1 MIGAAKVAGKSI
13 TRETASWQEDIRREI
28 GRSVIR
34 GLKIFPEGLLEEF
47 NRSVPGRRQPCFCF
61 LAVILAGGF
70 VSVGIRFRAGGRP
83 ALFLF
88 QFTA

>member
-13 TRETASWQEDIRREI
+13 TRETAPWQEDIWREI
-28 GRSVIR
+28 GKSVIR
-34 GLKIFPEGLLEEF
+34 GLKIFPEGLLEKF
-47 NRSVPGRRQPCFCF
+47 NRSVPGRQPCFCF
-61 LAVILAGGF
+61 LPVTLAVGF